1 MQPLDLVI
9 RRVAERCEALG
20 LAYFIT
26 GSVASM
32 AWGEVRFT
40 QDVDIAVTLPSEM
53 HETSEEFCA
62 GFLPPDWH
70 ADPLAACAAAHGDGQ
85 FSITYVPCALK
96 ADIMIFRDTPYND
109 SRLHRR
115 RLVELPGG
123 GSAYFAAPED
133 VILKKLEAFRD
144 GGSDKHLRD
153 ITGIVRVSGD
163 ELDYSYLELWVLRNR
178 VQHEWQAIKSRLGMA

>member
-1 MQPLDLVI
+1 MRPLELATT
-9 RRVAERCEALG
+9 VANVCERLK
-20 LAYFIT
+20 LPYFVT
-26 GSVASM
+26 GSVASTYY
-32 AWGEVRFT
+32 GEYRT
-40 QDVDIAVTLPSEM
+40 TLDVDFVVELPSWLVGKLCEAFPPP
-53 HETSEEFCA
+53 EWYVSSE
-62 GFLPPDWH
+62 
-70 ADPLAACAAAHGDGQ
+70 AAMEAAQTARMFNIVH
-85 FSITYVPCALK
+85 VPSGLK

-163 ELDYSYLELWVLRNR
+163 ELDYSYLEGWVLRNS